1 MSPTPKQMGARI
13 RRLRKARGMSQ
24 QDVADKARLTRV
36 FITRLEAGQ
45 QDPSLST
52 INAIAQALNVSAAEL
67 MT

>member
-24 QDVADKARLTRV
+24 QDLADKARLTRV

-52 INAIAQALNVSAAEL
+52 INAIAQALDISAAEL
-67 MT
+67 ME

>member
-13 RRLRKARGMSQ
+13 RRLRKAKRMSQ

-36 FITRLEAGQ
+36 FITRVEAGQ

-52 INAIAQALNVSAAEL
+52 INAIARALDVSAADL
-67 MT
+67 MK

>member
-24 QDVADKARLTRV
+24 QDLADKARLTRV
-36 FITRLEAGQ
+36 FITRVEAGR

-52 INAIAQALNVSAAEL
+52 INAIARALDVSAADL
-67 MT
+67 MM

>member
-24 QDVADKARLTRV
+24 QDLADKARLTRV

-52 INAIAQALNVSAAEL
+52 INAIAQALDVSAAEL
-67 MT
+67 ME

>member
-24 QDVADKARLTRV
+24 QDLADKARLTRV
-36 FITRLEAGQ
+36 FITRVEAGQ

-52 INAIAQALNVSAAEL
+52 INAIARALDVSAAEL
-67 MT
+67 MK